1 MGCNMR
7 REKSES
13 PEGEE
18 GKGEIKKYIHTYI
31 YRERERKES
40 MLWNGVAAHRCSSFP
55 CLSAA
60 FWMQK
65 VYIYAHTELPVPNR
79 RGA

>member
-31 YRERERKES
+31 YIEREEGIDALER
-40 MLWNGVAAHRCSSFP
+40 SS
-55 CLSAA
+55 C
-60 FWMQK
+60 
-65 VYIYAHTELPVPNR
+65 T
-79 RGA
+79 